1 MPWGIIVT
9 FQGQCATWARVAFVA
24 GVGCSGL
31 AAQSSPPLQFTDVTP
46 KAYPGSPD
54 LLYRNDGNGF
64 LHPCDAGGAQ
74 IMAAMCISLGDY
86 DNDGWLDLYISDF
99 QKSSDHL
106 WHNGGKGFFDDVS
119 GPAGSSCQR
128 ARC

>member
-1 MPWGIIVT
+1 M
-9 FQGQCATWARVAFVA
+9 
-24 GVGCSGL
+24 
-31 AAQSSPPLQFTDVTP
+31 TP

-54 LLYRNDGNGF
+54 LLYHNDGNGF

-106 WHNGGKGFFDDVS
+106 WYNGGKGFFDDVS